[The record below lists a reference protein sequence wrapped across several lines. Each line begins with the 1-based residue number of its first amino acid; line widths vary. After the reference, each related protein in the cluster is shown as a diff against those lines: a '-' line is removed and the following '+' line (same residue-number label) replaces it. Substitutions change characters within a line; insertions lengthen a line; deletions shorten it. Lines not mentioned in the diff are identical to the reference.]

1 MANALLITGRTEEVG
16 KTPIALSLALKFKEE
31 GLNVGYFKPIGW
43 KIKTKDIMD
52 RDVKIAKSI
61 LKMEED
67 ESLISPILADRLY
80 WSAEFVKGDVIE
92 EEKSL
97 MGRIADAYEELS
109 KNYDF
114 LVIEGCRTM
123 AFFEFIGLSAPQL
136 SVALKAPI
144 LLVNNDRLTT
154 VDELIQDAR
163 YCAGVHG
170 AQVLG
175 AIINNVIRETIERA
189 KEFMIPLLEAN
200 NVHVYGILPEKLE
213 LKALIVKEILEDLEG
228 EVLAGEENLNNIIE
242 NILIGAMGPE
252 AALKHFRRAV
262 RKAVVTGGDRA
273 DMVVSALETD
283 TSCLILTGN
292 LFPPAQVLSL
302 ADEKNI
308 PVILVPYDTYTT
320 VEKLNKSK
328 MHGHLRPEKI
338 ETWKKLIEENINWK
352 EILEATKKSKR

>member
-31 GLNVGYFKPIGW
+31 GLKVGYFKPIGW
-43 KIKTKDIMD
+43 KMKTKDIVD
-52 RDVKIAKSI
+52 RDVKLAKSI
-61 LKMEED
+61 LKMDED
-67 ESLISPILADRLY
+67 ETLISPILADRLY
-80 WSAEFVKGDVIE
+80 WSADFVRGDVIE

-97 MGRIADAYEELS
+97 MVRIADAYEELS

-114 LVIEGCRTM
+114 LVIESCRTM

-136 SVALKAPI
+136 SLALKAPI
-144 LLVNNDRLTT
+144 LLVNNDRLAA

-163 YCAGVHG
+163 YCIGVHG
-170 AQVLG
+170 TRVLG
-175 AIINNVIRETIERA
+175 AIINNVISETFNRA
-189 KEFMIPLLEAN
+189 KNFMVPILEAN
-200 NVHVYGILPEKLE
+200 NVHVYGLLPEKSE
-213 LKALIVKEILEDLEG
+213 LKTFTVKAILEELEG
-228 EVLAGEENLNNIIE
+228 EVLAGEENLNNLVE
-242 NILIGAMGPE
+242 NILIGAMRPE
-252 AALKHFRRAV
+252 AALKYFRRV
-262 RKAVVTGGDRA
+262 IKKAVIMGGDRA
-273 DMVVSALETD
+273 DMAVTALETD

-302 ADEKNI
+302 ADEKNV

-320 VEKLNKSK
+320 VEKLNEFK
-328 MHGHLRPEKI
+328 MYAHLEPEKI